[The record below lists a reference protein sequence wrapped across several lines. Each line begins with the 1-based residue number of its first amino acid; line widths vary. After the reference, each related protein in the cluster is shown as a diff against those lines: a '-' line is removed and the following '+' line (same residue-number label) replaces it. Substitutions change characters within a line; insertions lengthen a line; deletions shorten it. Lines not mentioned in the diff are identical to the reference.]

1 MNYDY
6 IIIDGHG
13 TLYNDQ
19 YHPCDGAIEFL
30 KRYGS
35 KTILF
40 SNIGSK
46 TGDELQKTIANYF
59 QIFPARIHTSLDL
72 LLDHLAISGYNKVF
86 HFGDSTTCQ
95 KIKDLVGQ
103 VVTDELFAEKLEALV
118 FTSLPRENWIRRM
131 QASLNYIASS
141 NAEIL
146 LGNPDRISQIT
157 PHKITVA
164 ILLEG
169 LINSLSILNV
179 RKKITEFG
187 KPRLVKSFFDIAP
200 ADRVVVIGDNP
211 WTDVLLAEHLNCDSI
226 LVTSND
232 MLEEA
237 PRPTLHVKSLGEL
250 CG

>member
-1 MNYDY
+1 MDYDY

-19 YHPCDGAIEFL
+19 YHPCEGAIEFL

-35 KTILF
+35 KAILF

-59 QIFPARIHTSLDL
+59 QVFPARIHTSLDL
-72 LLDHLAISGYNKVF
+72 LLDHLASSDYNKVF
-86 HFGDSTTCQ
+86 HFGDSRTCQ

-118 FTSLPRENWIRRM
+118 FTSLPSENWIRRM
-131 QASLNYIASS
+131 QAALNYIASS

-157 PHKITVA
+157 PYKITVA
-164 ILLEG
+164 ILLDG
-169 LINSLSILNV
+169 FINALSNLNT

-187 KPRLVKSFFDIAP
+187 KPRLAKSFFDIVP
-200 ADRVVVIGDNP
+200 TDRVVVIGDNP
-211 WTDVLLAEHLNCDSI
+211 WMDVLLAEYLHCDSI

-232 MLEEA
+232 MLEGT
-237 PRPTLHVKSLGEL
+237 PRATFHVKSLEEL
-250 CG
+250 YG